1 MITREE
7 WLRHAVEMLDTELFD
22 GDLDTIN
29 HKFQINCGICPGKKQ
44 SNTIQPYDGENVK
57 LEDFF
62 PTTISIDHKISDP
75 IDRLGILARECVFA
89 FFNEKGNNKRVRRL
103 MEKYYF
109 HAPFTSYNPSPY
121 LIEILN
127 IVHKMLVGKY
137 GEFPGE
143 TVIVYPK
150 EKKESKK
157 NTLVLFCPDCGFE
170 VKVNRKAFE
179 KNKSGLPTCGCGSKM
194 AMDLTDENENQ
205 ENTQS

>member
-1 MITREE
+1 
-7 WLRHAVEMLDTELFD
+7 MLDTELFD

-109 HAPFTSYNPSPY
+109 QAPFTSYNPSPY
-121 LIEILN
+121 LVEILN
-127 IVHKMLVGKY
+127 IVHKMLVSKY

-157 NTLVLFCPDCGFE
+157 NTLLVFCPNCDYQ
-170 VKVNRKAFE
+170 VKVSRKMYE
-179 KNKSGLPTCGCGSKM
+179 KYGQGTPTCICGAKM
-194 AMDLTDENENQ
+194 AIDQENE
-205 ENTQS
+205 ENKQVRL

>member
-1 MITREE
+1 MTREE

-75 IDRLGILARECVFA
+75 IERLGILARECVFA
-89 FFNEKGNNKRVRRL
+89 FFNEKGNNKRVKSL

-121 LIEILN
+121 LIEILTIIN
-127 IVHKMLVGKY
+127 NALEKKY
-137 GEFPGE
+137 GKFPGE
-143 TVIVYPK
+143 AVIVYPK
-150 EKKESKK
+150 EKKEGKK
-157 NTLVLFCPDCGFE
+157 NTFVLFCPDCGYQI
-170 VKVNRKAFE
+170 KVSRKMHE
-179 KNKSGLPTCGCGSKM
+179 KHGQGLPTCVCGSKM
-194 AMDLTDENENQ
+194 AVDCEDENQ
-205 ENTQS
+205 ENAQS

>member
-1 MITREE
+1 MTREE

-75 IDRLGILARECVFA
+75 IERLGVLARECVFA
-89 FFNEKGNNKRVRRL
+89 FFNEKGNNKRVKSL

-121 LIEILN
+121 LIEILTIIN
-127 IVHKMLVGKY
+127 TTLVKKY

-150 EKKESKK
+150 EKKEGKK
-157 NTLVLFCPDCGFE
+157 NTLLVFCPNCDYQ
-170 VKVNRKAFE
+170 VKVSRKMYE
-179 KNKSGLPTCGCGSKM
+179 KHGQGTPTCICGAKM
-194 AMDLTDENENQ
+194 AIDQENE
-205 ENTQS
+205 ENE